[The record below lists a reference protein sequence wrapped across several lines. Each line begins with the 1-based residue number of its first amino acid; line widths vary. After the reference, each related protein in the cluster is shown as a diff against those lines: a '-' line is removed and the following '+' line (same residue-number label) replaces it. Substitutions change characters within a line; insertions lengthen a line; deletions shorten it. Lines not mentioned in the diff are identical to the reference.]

1 MTQIMLIQEFLDGA
15 TEGVSDGGHNLKI
28 KGDKLIHFSTVIA
41 ERHKNKINYTK
52 NARKYLEGVPII
64 KGING
69 TELVDLILKYYE
81 DLSEKYQKMIPL
93 EMVYIPVPLEED

>member
-41 ERHKNKINYTK
+41 ERHKNKIILNVTRYSIQTGRIQK
-52 NARKYLEGVPII
+52 RI
-64 KGING
+64 KESVDESNLIVVKQIPADYHGS
-69 TELVDLILKYYE
+69 LV
-81 DLSEKYQKMIPL
+81 EKIEK
-93 EMVYIPVPLEED
+93 

>member
-41 ERHKNKINYTK
+41 ERHKNKI
-52 NARKYLEGVPII
+52 
-64 KGING
+64 
-69 TELVDLILKYYE
+69 ILRRQEVLRREIMTIFCFLLTRHSDRVQYC
-81 DLSEKYQKMIPL
+81 SQK
-93 EMVYIPVPLEED
+93 